1 MRLERSTWPQVEA
14 YFAQS
19 DTVMLLFGSIE
30 QHGRHNPLGTD
41 LFAPLKLAEL
51 VEGRL
56 PGLLVAP
63 ALPFGATPRFT
74 EFPGTVSLGD
84 ELLYRVVLHMC
95 ESLYTYGAR
104 HFVFL
109 NGHGGNTKALLDAGL
124 TMSRR
129 GCRCALLD
137 WWSMVRDIN
146 PEWAGGHGGGQE
158 TSAMLYIDP
167 TLVDTAAIDDMRL
180 VHDAQ
185 SEPPTGGEAFETF
198 GFETVGFDRVSF
210 KGVALQMPRPTRD
223 YAENGWIG
231 PDHPRDATAQW
242 GEEML
247 GAVADWMVEFIP
259 AFEGTPLPERDG
271 DGCAWKTAGPAR

>member
-210 KGVALQMPRPTRD
+210 KGVTLQMPRPTRD

>member
-185 SEPPTGGEAFETF
+185 SEPSTGGEAFETF

-210 KGVALQMPRPTRD
+210 KGVTLQMPRPTRD

-247 GAVADWMVEFIP
+247 GAVAGWMVEFIP